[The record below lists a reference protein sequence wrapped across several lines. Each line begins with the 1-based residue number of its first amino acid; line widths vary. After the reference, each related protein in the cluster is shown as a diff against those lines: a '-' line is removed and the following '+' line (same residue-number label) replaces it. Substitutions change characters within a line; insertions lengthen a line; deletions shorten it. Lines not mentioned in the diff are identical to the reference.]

1 MSNAPNTA
9 EAVIIG
15 GGVMGCSILYNLALR
30 GVTDTLL
37 LERDLLASGS
47 TSRSQAILR
56 MHYSNEV
63 TTRLAWDSL
72 EIFRNF
78 DEMVGIPSGYTKTG
92 YFVIVGQEDRE
103 AMEANVAMQ
112 RGVGVDTSIVTAEDV
127 REIAPMLATAD
138 GESFAYEPDS
148 GYADPY
154 SVTTGYANAARERG
168 ARVITASPATGVEI
182 TGDRVTA
189 VLTAD
194 GRIETPIAVV
204 AAGPWSGPF
213 LRDIGVDVPL
223 TPIRH
228 QVVMLRRPHDLVPD
242 HPIIGDVVNDMSPRP
257 DVGNITLIGVGE
269 DEPAEPETFN
279 QGVDM
284 AMVEGTFSK
293 LTRRMP
299 GMAGAL
305 FRGGWSGLFTVTPD
319 WHPVMDRVEGIEG
332 LYLAI
337 GFSGHGFKLSPMIGV
352 VMSEL
357 IAEGRATSIDISQL
371 NLARFESGEYLRS
384 RYAMQVLA

>member
-1 MSNAPNTA
+1 MADTA
-9 EAVIIG
+9 DAVIVG
-15 GGVMGCSILYNLALR
+15 GGVMGCSILFNLALH
-30 GVTDTLL
+30 GVTNTVL
-37 LERDLLASGS
+37 LERDVLASGS

-72 EIFRNF
+72 AIFRDF
-78 DEMVGIPSGYTKTG
+78 DELVGIPSGYTKTG
-92 YFVIVGQEDRE
+92 YFVIVGPEDRE
-103 AMEANVAMQ
+103 AMEGNVAMQ
-112 RGVGVDTSIVTAEDV
+112 RSVGVETSLVTAEDV
-127 REIAPMLATAD
+127 REIAPMVETAE

-154 SVTTGYANAARERG
+154 SVTTGYANAARDRG
-168 ARVITASPATGVEI
+168 ARVLAGSPATRVEV

-189 VLTAD
+189 VLTAE

-213 LRDIGVDVPL
+213 LESIGVEVDL
-223 TPIRH
+223 RPIRH
-228 QVVMLRRPHDLVPD
+228 QVIMLRRPQDIVPD

-257 DVGNITLIGVGE
+257 DAGNLTLIGVGE
-269 DEPAEPETFN
+269 DEYAEPDTFN

-284 AMVEGTFSK
+284 SMVEQTFEK
-293 LTRRMP
+293 LTKRMP
-299 GMAGAL
+299 GMAQAL
-305 FRGGWSGLFTVTPD
+305 FRGGWSGLFTTTPD
-319 WHPVMDRVEGIEG
+319 WHPVLDCVDGIEG
-332 LYLAI
+332 LYLSV

-357 IAEGRATSIDISQL
+357 IVEGQASSIDISEL
-371 NLARFESGEYLRS
+371 GLDRFEQGRHMRS
-384 RYAMQVLA
+384 RYSMQVLA